1 MLTIT
6 VDDTAF
12 RQHIARL
19 QERLGDLT
27 KVMTGI
33 GQEME
38 TRIANRFETATDP
51 GGTPWAPWAE
61 STIAS
66 YPPDGN
72 HRLLDRTPRVGMREG
87 LSWAADAT
95 SVRVGFDKLYAQYHE
110 FGTKK
115 MPRRGLLFAIP
126 ETGQLAP
133 DDERAVLEILEDLL
147 DLA

>member
-12 RQHIARL
+12 RQHLAAL

-27 KVMTGI
+27 QVMTGI
-33 GQEME
+33 GQELE
-38 TRIANRFETATDP
+38 TRIANRFETAADP
-51 GGTPWAPWAE
+51 SGIPWAPWAK
-61 STIAS
+61 STLKS

-72 HRLLDRTPRVGMREG
+72 HRLLNRTGDMLG
-87 LSWAADAT
+87 HLNWAADAT
-95 SVRVGFDKLYAQYHE
+95 SVRVGFVELYATYHE

-115 MPRRGLLFAIP
+115 MPRRGLLFANP

-133 DDERAVLEILEDLL
+133 DDERAVIEILEDVLRL
-147 DLA
+147 T

>member
-19 QERLGDLT
+19 QQRLGDLT
-27 KVMTGI
+27 PVLAGI
-33 GQEME
+33 GQELE
-38 TRIANRFETATDP
+38 TRIHNRFEIRSDP
-51 GGTPWAPWAE
+51 EGQPWAPWAE
-61 STIAS
+61 STLAT
-66 YPPDGN
+66 YPEDGN
-72 HRLLDRTPRVGMREG
+72 RRLLDRYGDMRG
-87 LSWAADAT
+87 HLNWDADAT
-95 SVRVGFDKLYAQYHE
+95 SVRVGFVEPYATYHE

-115 MPRRGLLFAIP
+115 MPRRGLLFANP